1 MAEPAEPLSEILAD
15 APVVASVKNPEDL
28 SAVLRSDCQVVFLL
42 YGTLL
47 DLPELVQTLKDADRT
62 VLVNVDLL
70 DGFATKDVTVRFI
83 AERTSADGILS
94 SKASLVRTARECGLF
109 SVHRFFLI
117 DSISYRNL
125 VPQLRSSR
133 AECVEILPG
142 CVPRVISWVVEE
154 IDVPLIAG
162 GLVCD
167 RDDVF
172 AALKAGAAAVASSNH
187 EVWKM

>member
-1 MAEPAEPLSEILAD
+1 MAEPLADILAD
-15 APVVASVKNPEDL
+15 EPVVASVKNAEDL
-28 SAVLRSDCQVVFLL
+28 DVVLRSECRVVFLL

-47 DLPELVQTLKDADRT
+47 DLPDLVRTLKDAGRI

-70 DGFATKDVTVRFI
+70 DGFAAKDVTVRFI
-83 AERTSADGILS
+83 AERTAADGILS
-94 SKASLVRTARECGLF
+94 SKASLVRAARECGLL

-125 VPQLRSSR
+125 VPQLRSSQ

-142 CVPRVISWVVEE
+142 CVPRVISWVVDD

-167 RDDVF
+167 RDDVY

-187 EVWKM
+187 DIWSM

>member
-1 MAEPAEPLSEILAD
+1 MAEPLSDILAD
-15 APVVASVKNPEDL
+15 APVVASVKNSEDVA
-28 SAVLRSDCQVVFLL
+28 AVLRSECRVVFLL

-70 DGFATKDVTVRFI
+70 DGFAAKDVTVRYI
-83 AERTSADGILS
+83 AQQTVADGVLS
-94 SKASLVRTARECGLF
+94 SKASLVRTARECGLL

-117 DSISYRNL
+117 DSISYHNL
-125 VPQLRSSR
+125 VPQLRSSQ
-133 AECVEILPG
+133 AEGVEILPG
-142 CVPRVISWVVEE
+142 CVPRVISWVVDD

-167 RDDVF
+167 REDVY
-172 AALKAGAAAVASSNH
+172 AALKAGAGAVASSNH
-187 EVWKM
+187 DVWQM